1 MIKGTVYL
9 VGAGPGDS
17 GLITV
22 KGLKLIKK
30 ADCVIYDYLANP
42 DLLKARKNGC
52 KLIYVGKVAGS
63 HTLTQDKINQ
73 LLARQ
78 AKVYSVVVRLK
89 GGDPFIF
96 GRGAEEASYLS
107 KKNIN
112 FEVVPGVTSAIAVP
126 AYAGIPLTERS
137 KNSTVGFIT
146 GHEDPDKTDSGIDW
160 GALVR
165 ALGTMVF
172 LMGVGNLG
180 LIVKRLTDNGKP
192 KSTPAALIRW
202 GTTAKQKTVTGTLG
216 NIAALARKNK
226 ITPPAIIV
234 IGEAVGLRKELNWF
248 EKKPLFGK
256 RIIVTRTRQQ
266 ASLLSEK
273 LAGSGAEAIE
283 VPTIEVVSRK
293 ADKQLKKAF
302 GITAKCASTRHSDPE
317 PKVKGK
323 NLYGEEILH
332 PAYSGIQDDDEA
344 ISQQSS
350 DGYDWIFFTS
360 QNGVSEFAAFLERA
374 GKDSRIFGK
383 AKICAIGSET
393 AKSLH
398 SIGIKPDYVPERFV
412 AEEVV
417 KHFKSLRVRLRRT
430 KQSKD
435 SFTPPALILRA
446 KKARDILP
454 EGLKE
459 AGFDVKTIDLYD
471 TVVPKESAAA
481 LREAL
486 KDKIDFITFTSSS
499 TVENFI
505 KLIGKDYKRKLS
517 GVKFASIGPVTSSA
531 LKKFGLKADV
541 EAKVYTIEGLVKAM
555 EK

>member
-22 KGLKLIKK
+22 KGLGLIKK

-42 DLLKARKNGC
+42 GLLKARKNGC

-63 HTLTQDKINQ
+63 HTLTQNKINR

-78 AKVYSVVVRLK
+78 AKVYPVVVRLK

-96 GRGAEEASYLS
+96 GRGAEEASYLN
-107 KKNIN
+107 KKKIN

-146 GHEDPDKTDSGIDW
+146 GHEDPNKTDSGIDW

-202 GTTAKQKTVTGTLG
+202 GTTAEQKTVAGTLG

-273 LAGSGAEAIE
+273 LASSGAEAIE

-293 ADKQLKKAF
+293 ADKQLEDAF
-302 GITAKCASTRHSDPE
+302 
-317 PKVKGK
+317 
-323 NLYGEEILH
+323 
-332 PAYSGIQDDDEA
+332 
-344 ISQQSS
+344 SS
-350 DGYDWIFFTS
+350 NGYDWVFFTS

-398 SIGIKPDYVPERFV
+398 SIGIKPDYVPPKFI

-417 KHFKSLRVRLRRT
+417 KHFKSLRARLGRT
-430 KQSKD
+430 KRSKD
-435 SFTPPALILRA
+435 SIAPAALILRA

-459 AGFDVKTIDLYD
+459 AGFDVETIDLYD

-486 KDKIDFITFTSSS
+486 KDKIDFVTFTSSS

-505 KLIGKDYKRKLS
+505 KLVGKNYKSRLS
-517 GVKFASIGPVTSSA
+517 GVKFASIGPVTSGA
-531 LKKFGLKADV
+531 LKKSGLKADV
-541 EAKVYTIEGLVKAM
+541 EAKVYTIEGLVEAM
-555 EK
+555 AK